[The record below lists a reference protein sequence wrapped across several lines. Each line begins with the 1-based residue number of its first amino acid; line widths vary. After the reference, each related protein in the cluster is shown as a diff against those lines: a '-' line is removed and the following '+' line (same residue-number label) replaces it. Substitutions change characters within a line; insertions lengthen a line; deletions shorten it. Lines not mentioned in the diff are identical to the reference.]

1 MFLEVYAHGRSE
13 SIGPG
18 EKQHDNTG
26 RRIQRHVMRTLPVLL
41 AAGVA
46 GMVAIA
52 SGCHSRAVS
61 HEPNDVNAA
70 LDKAVAAGADI
81 RLTERP
87 LVVRM
92 LNLSEKD
99 LITGLRAFAELS
111 GGHYPTSLDTR
122 STLKQV
128 EADRLGSSMPE
139 LSESRKKQMLQD
151 IFFAS
156 AFYEKLQ
163 RENRDVQYHG
173 DTVNK
178 DDAERVLISWSESK
192 DRYKVVLGDLSMT
205 TLSRKQLTQLAP

>member
-1 MFLEVYAHGRSE
+1 MPLSKR
-13 SIGPG
+13 IDWTG
-18 EKQHDNTG
+18 EERPEDTERHI
-26 RRIQRHVMRTLPVLL
+26 RRRVMRILPILL
-41 AAGVA
+41 AAGVV
-46 GMVAIA
+46 GIVTVT
-52 SGCHSRAVS
+52 SGCHSQAAS
-61 HEPNDVNAA
+61 DEPNDVNAA

-81 RLTERP
+81 RPTERP

-99 LITGLRAFAELS
+99 LITGLRTFAELS

-128 EADRLGSSMPE
+128 EADRLRSSMPE

-156 AFYEKLQ
+156 AFYEKLR
-163 RENRDVQYHG
+163 RENRKVQYHG

-178 DDAERVLISWSESK
+178 DDAEKVLISWSESK
-192 DRYKVVLGDLSMT
+192 DRYKVVLGNLSMT
-205 TLSRKQLTQLAP
+205 TLSREQLTKLAQ